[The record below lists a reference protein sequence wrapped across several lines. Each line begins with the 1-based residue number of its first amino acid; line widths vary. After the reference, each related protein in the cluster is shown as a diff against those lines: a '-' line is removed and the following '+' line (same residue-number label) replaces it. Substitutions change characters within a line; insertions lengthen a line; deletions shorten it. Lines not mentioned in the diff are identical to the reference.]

1 MNLSEHII
9 NQIIQSMVSKP
20 LEPCWV
26 DIGTQPFLVAWV
38 YLAIQPVIEFK

>member
-1 MNLSEHII
+1 MILYEYIF
-9 NQIIQSMVSKP
+9 NQNIQSMVSKP